1 MVTKEKVKE
10 IPLKRPKGVGEDQ
23 WAKAK
28 ELYKIAKLKG
38 DAFPEL
44 TVAQAA
50 LETDWFKKPSGKYNY
65 FGQKAS
71 KSQKG
76 SIKTTQEQVNDS
88 AYYSQE
94 KFRDYNN
101 LEEAVS
107 DRISKWGEKYKDAST
122 AREALSKIWKYDENK
137 GQGVGYATD
146 TKYGEKIDTILNMI
160 GIPSKQEK
168 SLFVYTQEEQSM
180 GPENPPENTD
190 EKNLTNFA
198 ETQESSIFAKPS
210 SSEEEDDE
218 VDEVPD
224 WKLALEKKQQERD
237 VITDY
242 ISRGGLDFNAPEYE
256 RTVLPQPAQ
265 QKFEEGGQIPTN
277 PNGVFAVGKNPV
289 RVPTKDGN
297 ITMKG
302 VEYPILGIANTG
314 EEILMQPGGEY
325 HFKGATEVLE
335 LPQLQKGGLKKADSK
350 EKPNTQN
357 TGRNTKNPSTL
368 DLYNYNN
375 FLNEEGTTDPAE
387 TGVKK
392 ATIKK
397 NPTAFDLYN
406 SKVKNKKDVVEE
418 ELRTSGPF
426 RQFDVD
432 NLEASS
438 EENKIEP
445 IEKTSE
451 IYSKKSKELMKLK
464 KDSKEIEKGAEGK
477 YVGEYQR
484 ILKDQGLY
492 TDEIDDKFGPN
503 TRQAVKDYQKEKGME
518 VTGVID
524 QDTAAALIAEKEVE
538 ESSGAKENGNF
549 LDKNGSKKEIKVLQR
564 TLLEE
569 GYDLGN
575 YGSKRDGVDGIVG
588 DKTLEAIDDYNA
600 KNRFFVLEE
609 DADIVKYQQ
618 NLEKQGLFKGIDNTT
633 GFTDDSVFSVNES
646 STCSTEFCTAYVGQE
661 ITKAIGSGEDEDDD
675 RGGRQSLDAYGDAWT
690 FNERIVNSGGKEL
703 FSIFESEKP
712 NLKGVEEIDSYL
724 EARLESTPK
733 IDWKK
738 LRKGDTVNIYYP
750 GSSFTEQAYREG
762 TKYFTSH
769 AGIIK
774 EGKNGELFVEHNIG
788 GTLSKQNLEKFAN
801 GEYKN
806 NAGRNMR
813 ITAAVRP
820 DYKDLKKKPKETT
833 EKASEKDINTY
844 TKKSNITTEE
854 SPLLKEG
861 HITFAKTIDDNR
873 EELKSDIGIG
883 DKEFTNLSK
892 AIRAIGWKESYY
904 NQDRD
909 EASDNLRDMAGEVR
923 EFFGGTEKSRGITN
937 IKDQKNLTET
947 LRSKYIDGKGDN
959 LEDPQESAIPS
970 FYALASRYKYL
981 KDLSKFENI
990 NVSGEELSKLAM
1002 LGWNEDISIV
1012 GESLQKYKSFDGTME
1027 AYRGESG
1034 SHQYDIAFEAFD
1046 KYLK

>member
-50 LETDWFKKPSGKYNY
+50 LETAWFKKPSGKYNY

-160 GIPSKQEK
+160 GVPSEQEK

-180 GPENPPENTD
+180 GPENPPENID

-218 VDEVPD
+218 VDEVPA

-368 DLYNYNN
+368 DLYDYNN

-387 TGVKK
+387 TGIKK

-397 NPTAFDLYN
+397 KPTAFDLYN
-406 SKVKNKKDVVEE
+406 SKIEGKKNVDDNSSEEKESVKE

-451 IYSKKSKELMKLK
+451 IYSRDNKELITLK
-464 KDSKEIEKGAEGK
+464 KGEKEIEAGSKGSYVEG
-477 YVGEYQR
+477 YQK
-484 ILKDQGLY
+484 ILKDKGFY
-492 TDEIDDKFGPN
+492 KDEIDGKFGKN
-503 TRQAVKDYQKEKGME
+503 TKQAVLDYQKEKGLKANGIISGNTLVEMLSE
-518 VTGVID
+518 KNVEASPEMKGSVEYFTKTMSDIGYIEKGEEITSEKFESIKREIAKD
-524 QDTAAALIAEKEVE
+524 TQNTFTPAIYKTAAFVGGRDTGNLTEENFSDKELELMRKMAVRGNKLNSSFSYDETREGTSLQGKVLSQYGDNMGEVAKNKESSTISLVLGSAGIIQGPDGNAYVYDTFDFNDVGVYGEEDSRTPDEVFKERMAGAKRRGETEGAKAIAYAIARATGSKQQRKAQIEASEKGEVWKPSVSLINLGKTEDLLEKYGKQGEEATILPEEKEQEKVKKEVQKEKKEVE
-538 ESSGAKENGNF
+538 
-549 LDKNGSKKEIKVLQR
+549 KK
-564 TLLEE
+564 
-569 GYDLGN
+569 
-575 YGSKRDGVDGIVG
+575 
-588 DKTLEAIDDYNA
+588 KT
-600 KNRFFVLEE
+600 
-609 DADIVKYQQ
+609 
-618 NLEKQGLFKGIDNTT
+618 
-633 GFTDDSVFSVNES
+633 
-646 STCSTEFCTAYVGQE
+646 
-661 ITKAIGSGEDEDDD
+661 
-675 RGGRQSLDAYGDAWT
+675 
-690 FNERIVNSGGKEL
+690 
-703 FSIFESEKP
+703 
-712 NLKGVEEIDSYL
+712 
-724 EARLESTPK
+724 ESTPK
-733 IDWKK
+733 NVQ
-738 LRKGDTVNIYYP
+738 KGAKGSYVEDYQKILKNKGYYKDNLD
-750 GSSFTEQAYREG
+750 GIFGKNTKQAVLDFQKERG
-762 TKYFTSH
+762 IKQD
-769 AGIIK
+769 GII
-774 EGKNGELFVEHNIG
+774 GKDTIREL
-788 GTLSKQNLEKFAN
+788 
-801 GEYKN
+801 
-806 NAGRNMR
+806 
-813 ITAAVRP
+813 
-820 DYKDLKKKPKETT
+820 
-833 EKASEKDINTY
+833 
-844 TKKSNITTEE
+844 
-854 SPLLKEG
+854 
-861 HITFAKTIDDNR
+861 
-873 EELKSDIGIG
+873 
-883 DKEFTNLSK
+883 
-892 AIRAIGWKESYY
+892 
-904 NQDRD
+904 
-909 EASDNLRDMAGEVR
+909 
-923 EFFGGTEKSRGITN
+923 
-937 IKDQKNLTET
+937 
-947 LRSKYIDGKGDN
+947 
-959 LEDPQESAIPS
+959 
-970 FYALASRYKYL
+970 
-981 KDLSKFENI
+981 
-990 NVSGEELSKLAM
+990 
-1002 LGWNEDISIV
+1002 
-1012 GESLQKYKSFDGTME
+1012 ME
-1027 AYRGESG
+1027 
-1034 SHQYDIAFEAFD
+1034 
-1046 KYLK
+1046 

>member
-1 MVTKEKVKE
+1 MSKGSLNYPKQSLKEGGPKD
-10 IPLKRPKGVGEDQ
+10 PPKG
-23 WAKAK
+23 
-28 ELYKIAKLKG
+28 
-38 DAFPEL
+38 
-44 TVAQAA
+44 
-50 LETDWFKKPSGKYNY
+50 
-65 FGQKAS
+65 
-71 KSQKG
+71 
-76 SIKTTQEQVNDS
+76 
-88 AYYSQE
+88 
-94 KFRDYNN
+94 R
-101 LEEAVS
+101 
-107 DRISKWGEKYKDAST
+107 
-122 AREALSKIWKYDENK
+122 NK
-137 GQGVGYATD
+137 
-146 TKYGEKIDTILNMI
+146 
-160 GIPSKQEK
+160 
-168 SLFVYTQEEQSM
+168 
-180 GPENPPENTD
+180 
-190 EKNLTNFA
+190 
-198 ETQESSIFAKPS
+198 
-210 SSEEEDDE
+210 
-218 VDEVPD
+218 
-224 WKLALEKKQQERD
+224 
-237 VITDY
+237 
-242 ISRGGLDFNAPEYE
+242 
-256 RTVLPQPAQ
+256 
-265 QKFEEGGQIPTN
+265 
-277 PNGVFAVGKNPV
+277 
-289 RVPTKDGN
+289 
-297 ITMKG
+297 
-302 VEYPILGIANTG
+302 
-314 EEILMQPGGEY
+314 
-325 HFKGATEVLE
+325 
-335 LPQLQKGGLKKADSK
+335 
-350 EKPNTQN
+350 
-357 TGRNTKNPSTL
+357 KNPSTL

-387 TGVKK
+387 IGIKK

-397 NPTAFDLYN
+397 KPTAFDLYN

-438 EENKIEP
+438 EENKLEP
-445 IEKTSE
+445 IENTSVTD
-451 IYSKKSKELMKLK
+451 SKKSKKLMKLK

-524 QDTAAALIAEKEVE
+524 QNTAAELIAEKEVE

-549 LDKNGSKKEIKVLQR
+549 LDKNGSKKEIEVLQR

-588 DKTLEAIDDYNA
+588 DMTLQAIDDYNA
-600 KNRFFVLEE
+600 KDRFFVLEE

-633 GFTDDSVFSVNES
+633 GFTDNSVFSVNES

-712 NLKGVEEIDSYL
+712 NLKGVGEIDSYL

-892 AIRAIGWKESYY
+892 AIRAIAWKDSYY

-909 EASDNLRDMAGEVR
+909 GASDNLRDMAGEVR
-923 EFFGGTEKSRGITN
+923 EFFGGTEKSRGLTN
-937 IKDQKNLTET
+937 MKDEKNLTET
-947 LRSKYIDGKGDN
+947 LRGKYIKGKGDN
-959 LEDPQESAIPS
+959 LEDPKESAIPS

-990 NVSGEELSKLAM
+990 SVSREELSKLAM
-1002 LGWNEDISIV
+1002 LGWNEDISTV
-1012 GESLQKYKSFDGTME
+1012 GRSLQKYKSFDGTME
-1027 AYRGESG
+1027 AYRGETG
-1034 SHQYDIAFEAFD
+1034 THQYDLAFDAFD